1 MGLHDSPRAE
11 DSSGC
16 AGRGDASEH
25 ALEVGNIH
33 DHGGASE
40 HALAAGDLRLH
51 RCGGWWRSQKYP
63 TNCQCGHHSVP
74 CIVRLAR
81 ASSLPIPQ
89 SYMQIPSGV
98 LYASAIS
105 ILNHIKLLGESETDV
120 CKKAA

>member
-25 ALEVGNIH
+25 ALELGDVH
-33 DHGGASE
+33 DHGGASK
-40 HALAAGDLRLH
+40 HALDAGDLRLH
-51 RCGGWWRSQKYP
+51 RFGGWYRIQKYP
-63 TNCQCGHHSVP
+63 TNYQRGHHSVP

-81 ASSLPIPQ
+81 ASSRTIPQ
-89 SYMQIPSGV
+89 SYMQIPFGV

-105 ILNHIKLLGESETDV
+105 ILNHIKLLGDSEADV
-120 CKKAA
+120 WKKAA